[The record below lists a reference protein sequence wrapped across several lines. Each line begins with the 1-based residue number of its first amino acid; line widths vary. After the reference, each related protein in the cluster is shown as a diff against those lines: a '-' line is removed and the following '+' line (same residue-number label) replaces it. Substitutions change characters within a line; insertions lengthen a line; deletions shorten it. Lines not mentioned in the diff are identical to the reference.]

1 MTSSSLTFTKTRNL
15 NIVELLLYISSSQ
28 KLTNCPFTYLQLLIR
43 RVLLCFAP
51 LLILFLAAAAAMLV
65 LVTYIEWDDVVHE
78 RFNQKLD
85 NILLTGKLSFKLTN
99 IICMIHGPIQT
110 ELKKIFVS
118 LYSLSY
124 KVFFSIM
131 AQTGMGV
138 VLAYRYRNRCF
149 ISLLNKPTNKDFMVT
164 LCV

>member
-51 LLILFLAAAAAMLV
+51 LLILFLAAAAMLV

-110 ELKKIFVS
+110 ELKKKCVS
-118 LYSLSY
+118 LYSLLL
-124 KVFFSIM
+124 VFFSIM
-131 AQTGMGV
+131 AQTGRGV
-138 VLAYRYRNRCF
+138 VSAYPLQKSMF
-149 ISLLNKPTNKDFMVT
+149 DFSVK
-164 LCV
+164 

>member
-51 LLILFLAAAAAMLV
+51 LLILFLAAAAMLV

-131 AQTGMGV
+131 AQTGRGV
-138 VLAYRYRNRCF
+138 VSAYPLQKSMF
-149 ISLLNKPTNKDFMVT
+149 DFSVK
-164 LCV
+164 